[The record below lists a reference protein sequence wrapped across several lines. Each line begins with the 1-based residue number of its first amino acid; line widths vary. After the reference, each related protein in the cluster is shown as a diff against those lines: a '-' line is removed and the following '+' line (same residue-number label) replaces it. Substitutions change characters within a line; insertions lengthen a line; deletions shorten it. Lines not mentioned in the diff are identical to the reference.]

1 MSDIEELQ
9 RRITAAM
16 DRVAVGLDG
25 LGTDTGA
32 DTTELEQALEDEKTV
47 NAQLSER
54 IRALTQRQDADLAAA
69 NAQADI
75 VTGRL
80 TEMDTELQRLR
91 SANNALRQSNEDLRQ
106 ANEAGVGDAHLIN
119 KAMMAELEGLRATR
133 AADVSEMNTIID
145 TLTPLIQTENQTPS
159 EPQTPS
165 EEDA

>member
-25 LGTDTGA
+25 LRTDTGA
-32 DTTELEQALEDEKTV
+32 DTAELEQALEDEKTV

-54 IRALTQRQDADLAAA
+54 IRALTHRQDADLAAA
-69 NAQADI
+69 KAQADT

-145 TLTPLIQTENQTPS
+145 TLTPLIQTENQTLS
-159 EPQTPS
+159 EPQTFS

>member
-69 NAQADI
+69 KAQADI

>member
-69 NAQADI
+69 KAQADI

-91 SANNALRQSNEDLRQ
+91 NANNALRQSNEDLRQ